1 MDASNDGALNKKEMM
16 ALVNAFWKQ
25 IPKEMLNMMKS
36 FGMKESEMKDQMDEA
51 LFDCM
56 DENSDGK
63 ITFEEWHKALTSG
76 ALKANMKTGCDI
88 SNLFLILDTD
98 LDLNL

>member
-1 MDASNDGALNKKEMM
+1 MM

-36 FGMKESEMKDQMDEA
+36 FGMKESEMKDQIDEA

-63 ITFEEWHKALTSG
+63 ITFEEWHKALTSR
-76 ALKANMKTGCDI
+76 ALKTNIKAGI
-88 SNLFLILDTD
+88 
-98 LDLNL
+98 

>member
-1 MDASNDGALNKKEMM
+1 MM

-36 FGMKESEMKDQMDEA
+36 FGMKESEMIDQMDEA

-56 DENSDGK
+56 DENSDVK

-76 ALKANMKTGCDI
+76 ALKTNIKAGI
-88 SNLFLILDTD
+88 
-98 LDLNL
+98 